1 MYNGVFK
8 LTNIRNL
15 NQIGGITEELHKDK
29 HSKNCRMFI
38 CSKKKEFAHLTSLLL
53 NWTSPLLQSQKVNR
67 SGYIH
72 LWKIKC
78 RGHNKIQICT
88 CTIQT
93 MVHITKK
100 LENNQSTASPKTS
113 YWATSQKA
121 KKLLYGGQDI
131 ALSYK

>member
-1 MYNGVFK
+1 M
-8 LTNIRNL
+8 
-15 NQIGGITEELHKDK
+15 
-29 HSKNCRMFI
+29 
-38 CSKKKEFAHLTSLLL
+38 
-53 NWTSPLLQSQKVNR
+53 
-67 SGYIH
+67 
-72 LWKIKC
+72 
-78 RGHNKIQICT
+78 GHNKIQICT

-93 MVHITKK
+93 MVHIIKK